1 MLILYHILATLIFI
15 IFSPVFYLLKNRGRY
30 KERLGLNLP
39 DLDQSSAGRLWIHA
53 LSVGEVLSAI
63 PLLEALKNKHP
74 TKEIVLSVKTA
85 TGLDV
90 ARKKLKDPVDCLLP
104 MPLDF
109 WWSLRG
115 MIKKINP
122 IIFIL
127 VETDIWPGLISLLKK
142 RGVKTILVNG
152 RLSPHTAKSYR
163 RWRFLIKRV
172 LQMFELFLMQTE
184 LDKRRIIKGGLCPD
198 KVKVTGNIKFD
209 KSWSPLNN
217 KERDR
222 WLDLL
227 NLKNMLIWVAGSTH
241 HPEEKIIFNVF
252 SQLRKSFPDLSLII
266 GPREAHRF
274 DEVYNLAK
282 DCGLKVIRKTQL
294 PVDSPATALHASSR
308 RAGRA
313 GRHEREEKQKYNV
326 FILNTLGELGQVYG
340 LADIAFVGGSLAP
353 KGGHNL
359 LEPAFFGIPV
369 LFGPYTYNFTTM
381 SELMIKYR
389 AGKMVADESELL
401 SVMGE
406 LLAQK
411 SKRNEIGRRAK
422 EFVEQNQGALD
433 KVMGILEPYIEMSKV
448 PKVNNTTNLKNTTNH
463 RSPTNTR
470 NTRNYERG

>member
-1 MLILYHILATLIFI
+1 MLILYHLLATLIFI
-15 IFSPVFYLLKNRGRY
+15 IFSPVFYLLKNRGRF

-39 DLDQSSAGRLWIHA
+39 DLDQSSAGRLWVHA

-90 ARKKLKDPVDCLLP
+90 ARKKLKDTVDCLLP

-184 LDKRRIIKGGLCPD
+184 LDKHRIIKGGLCPD

>member
-15 IFSPVFYLLKNRGRY
+15 IFSPVFYLLKNRGRF

-39 DLDQSSAGRLWIHA
+39 DLDQSSAGRLWVHA

-74 TKEIVLSVKTA
+74 TKEIVLSVKTG

-90 ARKKLKDPVDCLLP
+90 ARKKLKDTVDCLLP

-172 LQMFELFLMQTE
+172 LHMFELFLMQTE

-282 DCGLKVIRKTQL
+282 DCGLKVIRKTHL
-294 PVDSPATALHASSR
+294 PVDSPATALHTSSH

-313 GRHEREEKQKYNV
+313 GRHEREEEQKYNV

-422 EFVEQNQGALD
+422 KFVEQNQGALD

-448 PKVNNTTNLKNTTNH
+448 PKVINSTNPINPINL
-463 RSPTNTR
+463 
-470 NTRNYERG
+470 

>member
-1 MLILYHILATLIFI
+1 
-15 IFSPVFYLLKNRGRY
+15 
-30 KERLGLNLP
+30 
-39 DLDQSSAGRLWIHA
+39 
-53 LSVGEVLSAI
+53 
-63 PLLEALKNKHP
+63 
-74 TKEIVLSVKTA
+74 
-85 TGLDV
+85 
-90 ARKKLKDPVDCLLP
+90 

-109 WWSLRG
+109 WWSLRR

-152 RLSPHTAKSYR
+152 RLSPHAAKSYK

-172 LQMFELFLMQTE
+172 LQMLELFLMQTE

-274 DEVYNLAK
+274 DEVCNLAK

-359 LEPAFFGIPV
+359 LEPAFFSIPV

-448 PKVNNTTNLKNTTNH
+448 PKV
-463 RSPTNTR
+463 S
-470 NTRNYERG
+470 

>member
-1 MLILYHILATLIFI
+1 MI
-15 IFSPVFYLLKNRGRY
+15 
-30 KERLGLNLP
+30 
-39 DLDQSSAGRLWIHA
+39 AGRLWVHA

-63 PLLEALKNKHP
+63 PLLEALKNKYP
-74 TKEIVLSVKTA
+74 SREIVLSVKTD

-90 ARKKLKDPVDCLLP
+90 ARKKLKDTVNYLLP

-109 WWSLRG
+109 WWSARR
-115 MIKKINP
+115 MIKNINP

-152 RLSPHTAKSYR
+152 RLSPQTAKSYR
-163 RWRFLIKRV
+163 RWRFVIKRV
-172 LQMFELFLMQTE
+172 LQMVELFLMQTE

-209 KSWSPLNN
+209 RSWIPLNN

-252 SQLRKSFPDLSLII
+252 SQLRKYFPDLSLII

-294 PVDSPATALHASSR
+294 SVDQTATVSPISQARALRGGPPASPEYR
-308 RAGRA
+308 RVGRWRAGN
-313 GRHEREEKQKYNV
+313 QKYNV

-340 LADIAFVGGSLAP
+340 LADIAFVGGSLVP

-381 SELMIKYR
+381 SELMIKYKG
-389 AGKMVADESELL
+389 GKMVADESELL
-401 SVMGE
+401 NVMLE
-406 LLAQK
+406 LLAKK
-411 SKRNEIGRRAK
+411 SKRNEIGKRAK

-433 KVMGILEPYIEMSKV
+433 KVMGILEPYIEMS
-448 PKVNNTTNLKNTTNH
+448 
-463 RSPTNTR
+463 
-470 NTRNYERG
+470 

>member
-1 MLILYHILATLIFI
+1 MLILYHLLATLSFIF
-15 IFSPVFYLLKNRGRY
+15 FFPVFYLLKNRSRF
-30 KERLGLNLP
+30 KERLGLNFS
-39 DLDQSSAGRLWIHA
+39 DLDQSGAGRLWVHA

-74 TKEIVLSVKTA
+74 SREIVLSVKTA

-90 ARKKLKDPVDCLLP
+90 ARKKLKDTVHYLLP

-109 WWSLRG
+109 WWSARR
-115 MIKKINP
+115 MIKNINP

-142 RGVKTILVNG
+142 RGVTTILVNG

-209 KSWSPLNN
+209 KSWRPLNN

-294 PVDSPATALHASSR
+294 SVDQTATAPYASSR
-308 RAGRA
+308 GAGRA
-313 GRHEREEKQKYNV
+313 RRHEREGNQKYNV

-389 AGKMVADESELL
+389 GGKMVADESELL
-401 SVMGE
+401 NVMLE

-411 SKRNEIGRRAK
+411 SKRNEMGKRAK
-422 EFVEQNQGALD
+422 EFVEQNQGALAR
-433 KVMGILEPYIEMSKV
+433 VMGILEPYIEGKIRNSKSLAQ
-448 PKVNNTTNLKNTTNH
+448 T
-463 RSPTNTR
+463 
-470 NTRNYERG
+470 